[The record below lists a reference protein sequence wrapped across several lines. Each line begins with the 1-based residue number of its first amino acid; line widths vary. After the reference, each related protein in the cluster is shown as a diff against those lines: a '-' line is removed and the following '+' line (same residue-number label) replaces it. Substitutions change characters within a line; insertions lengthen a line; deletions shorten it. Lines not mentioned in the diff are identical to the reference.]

1 MDATVKRP
9 IDPGQT
15 LDGRFQIIRLLG
27 KGGVGEVFEVLDL
40 GTHRR
45 RALKVLQHQFTTDL
59 TTVEQFKREAAA
71 RGIADN
77 HPAIIDVFTIGV
89 FGDGRPFIL
98 MELLAGEDFE
108 KFSSKL
114 PGHRLPL
121 NEAIAAVLVA
131 ADAVGAAHE
140 KGLLHCDLKPSNI
153 FRIGPEDYRVLDFG
167 MARLLGTLTPDT
179 GGTPAFSAPE
189 QWIPYG
195 QRTPRTDVFGLA
207 ATLTALITGQS
218 PIVRFKPDAKSAPVL
233 IEALLAQPKFPP
245 VTEAPEAVQAVIAQ
259 ALHHDPRERFADA
272 RAFQKALR
280 AAAPAVRGVSA
291 VHIAPDREPMP
302 AAPDALTTP
311 SPQREL
317 ATGPKSVSDVVAQ
330 ATALTASYGAEL
342 TSLLKSLRALG
353 GFEQIVTLANGAP
366 AAVAKLPEVR
376 ELLGFSQ
383 NRLGQ
388 HAEAEQTLSSLFA
401 EAPTGER
408 AGLLAR
414 VFKDQYAEATHAERW
429 VRARGFLRRAI
440 DAYLAG
446 FALDRTDPYCGVN
459 ALTLMEALDTEDPQ
473 RGELLEQV
481 RKATKPRH
489 TTFWDHAAALELA
502 VVDSDARNAEIAL
515 ECCEASGAEK
525 WAPLSTART
534 LSMIARAR
542 AAKGQDAAWIR
553 PFVERLIELAS

>member
-1 MDATVKRP
+1 
-9 IDPGQT
+9 
-15 LDGRFQIIRLLG
+15 
-27 KGGVGEVFEVLDL
+27 
-40 GTHRR
+40 
-45 RALKVLQHQFTTDL
+45 
-59 TTVEQFKREAAA
+59 
-71 RGIADN
+71 
-77 HPAIIDVFTIGV
+77 
-89 FGDGRPFIL
+89 
-98 MELLAGEDFE
+98 
-108 KFSSKL
+108 
-114 PGHRLPL
+114 
-121 NEAIAAVLVA
+121 
-131 ADAVGAAHE
+131 
-140 KGLLHCDLKPSNI
+140 
-153 FRIGPEDYRVLDFG
+153 
-167 MARLLGTLTPDT
+167 
-179 GGTPAFSAPE
+179 
-189 QWIPYG
+189 
-195 QRTPRTDVFGLA
+195 
-207 ATLTALITGQS
+207 
-218 PIVRFKPDAKSAPVL
+218 
-233 IEALLAQPKFPP
+233 
-245 VTEAPEAVQAVIAQ
+245 
-259 ALHHDPRERFADA
+259 
-272 RAFQKALR
+272 
-280 AAAPAVRGVSA
+280 
-291 VHIAPDREPMP
+291 MP
-302 AAPDALTTP
+302 TAPDALTTP

-473 RGELLEQV
+473 RAELLEQV